1 MYMFFHDLV
10 IRKILPANFLL
21 FTFYFLL
28 FTFIF
33 LLFTFIFYL
42 FTFIFCLSPFV
53 LYLYLNVE
61 IKLKVI

>member
-28 FTFIF
+28 FTFY
-33 LLFTFIFYL
+33 FYL